1 MKKIFIVLSIV
12 FLFACSHKNVK
23 KSEVNV
29 KKPTKVYVAPFKYL
43 KSSMKFSNLDIKIE
57 KNMIKYSYNN
67 ELLDLIVRDLAQKF
81 YIKLKNLRKDYKPV
95 SIDDVENVFQVP
107 VNKVSYEDIAERFN
121 VDYIIQ
127 GYVIKFIERQGN
139 SFSVNVPA
147 EVQFIIIMK
156 DIRTNKVL
164 WYKQYHEKQESLSSN
179 LLYFYKFFKRK
190 GKWVSVLE
198 LTESAFNKIILEL
211 P

>member
-1 MKKIFIVLSIV
+1 MKKIFIILIIV
-12 FLFACSHKNVK
+12 FLFSCSHKNIK
-23 KSEVNV
+23 KNEVQV
-29 KKPTKVYVAPFKYL
+29 KKPTRVYVAPFKYL
-43 KSSMKFSNLDIKIE
+43 KSPIEFSNLDIKIE

-67 ELLDLIVRDLAQKF
+67 QLLDLIVRDLAQKF
-81 YIKLKNLRKDYKPV
+81 YIKLKNLRKDYRPV

-107 VNKVSYEDIAERFN
+107 VNKVSKKDIAERFN

-127 GYVIKFIERQGN
+127 GYIIKFVERQGN
-139 SFSVNVPA
+139 SFSVKVPA
-147 EVQFIIIMK
+147 EVHFIIIMK

-190 GKWVSVLE
+190 GKWVSVME
-198 LTESAFNKIILEL
+198 LTEAAFNKIILEL